1 MPKADYPDVLA
12 LRYASPEMV
21 QLWAPVQKTIMER
34 QFWIAVMKAQAEL
47 GIDIPAEAIVAYEAV
62 VQQVDLDSIEARE
75 RQTKHDVKAKIEEF
89 NALATFEYNYQ
100 RDQSGAFARQLEY
113 CHMGLTSRDLTENVE
128 QMQILRSLLLIRDR
142 MVAVLGTLAR
152 RAVEYEELVIAGRSH
167 NVAAQPILLGKRFAN
182 TGDTMLGIFES
193 MERLIATY
201 PLRGIK
207 GPMGTSQDQLELFG
221 GDAGKVQQLEVKV
234 MEFLGFDEL
243 LGSVGQVYPRSLDQ
257 RVVGL
262 LDELAAPA
270 ASLATTIRL
279 MAGQELATEGFKPG
293 QVGSSAMPHKMNART
308 CERICGFKK
317 IMTGYLAMASA
328 LSGDQWNEGDV
339 SCSVVRRVLLPD
351 SFFTID
357 GLLQA
362 FLTVLRDFGAYP
374 AVIEAE
380 LDRYLPFL
388 STTKILMSLV
398 QEGVGREAGHE
409 AIKEHAVKAALV
421 MREQGESK
429 NDLIDRLEADS
440 RIVVGREVM
449 EAALAD
455 PFSLTGLASDQITVF
470 CKKIARI
477 ERVYPE
483 AAAYVPGSIL

>member
-1 MPKADYPDVLA
+1 M
-12 LRYASPEMV
+12 
-21 QLWAPVQKTIMER
+21 
-34 QFWIAVMKAQAEL
+34 
-47 GIDIPAEAIVAYEAV
+47 
-62 VQQVDLDSIEARE
+62 
-75 RQTKHDVKAKIEEF
+75 
-89 NALATFEYNYQ
+89 
-100 RDQSGAFARQLEY
+100 
-113 CHMGLTSRDLTENVE
+113 
-128 QMQILRSLLLIRDR
+128 
-142 MVAVLGTLAR
+142 
-152 RAVEYEELVIAGRSH
+152 IAGRSH
-167 NVAAQPILLGKRFAN
+167 NVAAQPIVLGKRFAN
-182 TGDTMLGIFES
+182 TGDAMLGIFES

-221 GDAGKVQQLEVKV
+221 GDAEKVQQLEVKV

-388 STTKILMSLV
+388 SSTKILMSLV

-470 CKKIARI
+470 CKKVARI

>member
-21 QLWAPVQKTIMER
+21 ELWAPVQKTIMER
-34 QFWIAVMKAQAEL
+34 RFWIAVMKAQAEL
-47 GIDIPAEAIVAYEAV
+47 GIDIPAEAIAAYEAV
-62 VQQVDLDSIEARE
+62 VEQVDLDSIEARE
-75 RQTKHDVKAKIEEF
+75 LQTKHDVKAKIDEF
-89 NALATFEYNYQ
+89 NALAAFEYNYH
-100 RDQSGAFARQLEY
+100 RDQSGAFARQLE
-113 CHMGLTSRDLTENVE
+113 HIHKGLTSRDLTENVE
-128 QMQILRSLLLIRDR
+128 QMQIRRSLLLIRDR
-142 MVAVLGTLAR
+142 MVAVLGALAR
-152 RAVEYEELVIAGRSH
+152 RAAEYDGLVMAGRSH
-167 NVAAQPILLGKRFAN
+167 NVAAQPIVLGKRFAN
-182 TGDTMLGIFES
+182 TGDAMLGVFEHL
-193 MERLIATY
+193 ELLIDSY

-221 GDAGKVQQLEVKV
+221 GSAERVQRLEEKIAA
-234 MEFLGFDEL
+234 FLEFDEL

-262 LDELAAPA
+262 LDELAAPP

-317 IMTGYLAMASA
+317 IMTGYLAMASS

-339 SCSVVRRVLLPD
+339 SCSVVRRVMLPN

-380 LDRYLPFL
+380 LDRYMPFL
-388 STTKILMSLV
+388 ATTKVLMDLV
-398 QEGVGREAGHE
+398 EEGVGREVGHE
-409 AIKEHAVKAALV
+409 AIKEHAVATALA
-421 MREQGESK
+421 MREEGQPR
-429 NDLIDRLEADS
+429 NDLVDRLAADP
-440 RIVVGREVM
+440 RIVVDRAVM
-449 EAALAD
+449 ESALAD
-455 PFSLTGLASDQITVF
+455 PFNLTGLASDQVAVF
-470 CKKIARI
+470 CKKVARL
-477 ERVYPE
+477 ERQHPE